1 MKKSILIITL
11 FFLVVVSCK
20 DNSYREK
27 EYLVT
32 DFKKSIL
39 DTISPIKGETYVSK
53 YIKVSGN
60 MDDSVY
66 VKFNG
71 SFKFYLKGKIDT
83 IISGDYYGEKEVEFE
98 FNPYK
103 ANKGKL
109 KVTFGI

>member
-1 MKKSILIITL
+1 MMLI
-11 FFLVVVSCK
+11 SCK

-27 EYLVT
+27 EFNIT
-32 DFKKSIL
+32 NFKTTIVHSIA
-39 DTISPIKGETYVSK
+39 PIKGKFYVSK
-53 YIKVSGN
+53 YIKVTGN
-60 MDDSVY
+60 TDDSIY

-83 IISGDYYGEKEVEFE
+83 IISGDYYGEKAVEFE

-103 ANKGKL
+103 ANNGKL